1 MHGSTAGSGI
11 EEARPVSG
19 HILKSTLLAV
29 LGKASEPRERASS
42 APTSPSGK
50 WRFRQHAAIIIP
62 GIIIAFILLCAA
74 APGLVAPYGPTDMD
88 DNAILAA
95 PSWQHLLGTDQ
106 YGSDIATAIIYGA
119 RQSVLVAFGA
129 ILLGTAGGSLL
140 GMAAGY
146 RGGWIDT
153 VSMRLIDIWI
163 SVPPML
169 LALIVA
175 AALGGGFS
183 STVIAIAS
191 MLVPRFARIV
201 RARVIGIKIL
211 PFIAA
216 AQAMGASRL
225 WILWRHVLPHTG
237 SVILVLATLG
247 VADAILIGAALSF
260 IGLGVNPDQPDW
272 GYLLSEGRNYLTDAW
287 WYATFPGLAI
297 TLLAVSVNILGDAL
311 RRRTDP
317 NGIRK

>member
-1 MHGSTAGSGI
+1 M
-11 EEARPVSG
+11 SG

-29 LGKASEPRERASS
+29 LGKS
-42 APTSPSGK
+42 AETHVAVKPPPQ
-50 WRFRQHAAIIIP
+50 WRLRGHAAIVLPTIVICL
-62 GIIIAFILLCAA
+62 ILLCAI
-74 APGLVAPYGPTDMD
+74 APGWVAPYAPSDMD
-88 DNAILAA
+88 DNAILAS

-106 YGSDIATAIIYGA
+106 FGGDIATAIIYGA
-119 RQSVLVAFGA
+119 RQSILIAFGA
-129 ILLGTAGGSLL
+129 ILLGASCGTII
-140 GMAAGY
+140 GMVAGY
-146 RGGWIDT
+146 GGGRVDA
-153 VSMRLIDIWI
+153 VSMRLIDVWM

-191 MLVPRFARIV
+191 MIVPRFARVI

-216 AQAMGASRL
+216 ARAMGASRL

-237 SVILVLATLG
+237 SVILVLATVG
-247 VADAILIGAALSF
+247 VAEAIIIGASLSF

-287 WYATFPGLAI
+287 WYATFPGVAI
-297 TLLAVSVNILGDAL
+297 TLLVVSVNLLGDAL
-311 RRRTDP
+311 RSRTDAKQ
-317 NGIRK
+317 GHK

>member
-1 MHGSTAGSGI
+1 M
-11 EEARPVSG
+11 SG

-29 LGKASEPRERASS
+29 FGKATETRVAVKAPRQWQWRGHASIVV
-42 APTSPSGK
+42 P
-50 WRFRQHAAIIIP
+50 AIV
-62 GIIIAFILLCAA
+62 IALILLCAI
-74 APGLVAPYGPTDMD
+74 APGWVAPYAPSAMD
-88 DNAILAA
+88 DNAILAS

-106 YGSDIATAIIYGA
+106 FGGDIATAIIYGA
-119 RQSVLVAFGA
+119 RQSVLIAFGA
-129 ILLGTAGGSLL
+129 ILLGATCGTIIGMVAGDS
-140 GMAAGY
+140 AG
-146 RGGWIDT
+146 RVDA
-153 VSMRLIDIWI
+153 VSMRLIDVWM

-175 AALGGGFS
+175 AALGGGFG

-191 MLVPRFARIV
+191 MIVPRFARVI

-216 AQAMGASRL
+216 ARAMGASRW
-225 WILWRHVLPHTG
+225 WILSRHVLPHTG
-237 SVILVLATLG
+237 SVVLATVG
-247 VADAILIGAALSF
+247 VAEAIIIGASLSF

-297 TLLAVSVNILGDAL
+297 TLLVVSVNLLGDAL
-311 RRRTDP
+311 RRRTDQTQ
-317 NGIRK
+317 GRT

>member
-1 MHGSTAGSGI
+1 
-11 EEARPVSG
+11 VSG
-19 HILKSTLLAV
+19 HILKSTFRAV
-29 LGKASEPRERASS
+29 LGKASEPHKVV
-42 APTSPSGK
+42 APALSRPTVK
-50 WRFRQHAAIIIP
+50 WRLRHAAILIP
-62 GIIIAFILLCAA
+62 GIIIALILLCAA
-74 APGLVAPYGPTDMD
+74 APDWVAPYAPSAMD

-95 PSWQHLLGTDQ
+95 PSWQHWMGTDQ
-106 YGSDIATAIIYGA
+106 YGGDVATSIAYGA
-119 RQSVLVAFGA
+119 RQSVLVALGA
-129 ILLGTAGGSLL
+129 ILLGTAGGSLIGL
-140 GMAAGY
+140 IAGY
-146 RGGWIDT
+146 RGGWIDSVT
-153 VSMRLIDIWI
+153 MRLIDIWM

-183 STVIAIAS
+183 SPVIAIAS

-201 RARVIGIKIL
+201 RARVIGIKML

-225 WILWRHVLPHTG
+225 WILRRHVLPHTG

-287 WYATFPGLAI
+287 WFATFPGLAI
-297 TLLAVSVNILGDAL
+297 TVLTVSVNILGDAL
-311 RRRTDP
+311 QSRGADQERIKP
-317 NGIRK
+317 

>member
-1 MHGSTAGSGI
+1 M
-11 EEARPVSG
+11 SG

-29 LGKASEPRERASS
+29 FGKAETRAPVKAPPR
-42 APTSPSGK
+42 
-50 WRFRQHAAIIIP
+50 WRLRGHAAIVLP
-62 GIIIAFILLCAA
+62 AIIIALILLCAI
-74 APGLVAPYGPTDMD
+74 APGWLAPYGPSDMD

-95 PSWQHLLGTDQ
+95 PSWHHLLGTDQ
-106 YGSDIATAIIYGA
+106 FGGDVATAIIYGA
-119 RQSVLVAFGA
+119 RQSILVAFGA
-129 ILLGTAGGSLL
+129 IALGATFGTVIGMISGYGG
-140 GMAAGY
+140 GRVDA
-146 RGGWIDT
+146 
-153 VSMRLIDIWI
+153 VSMRLIDVWM

-191 MLVPRFARIV
+191 IIVPRFARVI

-211 PFIAA
+211 PFITAA
-216 AQAMGASRL
+216 RAMGASRV

-237 SVILVLATLG
+237 SVILVLATVG
-247 VADAILIGAALSF
+247 VAEAIIIGASLSF

-297 TLLAVSVNILGDAL
+297 TLLVVSVNLLGDAL
-311 RRRTDP
+311 RSRTESRQ
-317 NGIRK
+317 GQK